1 MCWNRLERAGKGI
14 NWLDYA
20 FIFPK
25 FQRFY
30 LPLFLYIIFQ
40 SSALICSSLVL
51 DFIHHRHYPSNPWQ
65 LYPTIPS
72 TIYPLYSPW
81 KKFHFILWVVF
92 ILDLNSKYNIT
103 SRQPGSAQ
111 ALELKDDPWDFPIVL
126 IQNVLEWGGI
136 LYQMSSSTWVSS
148 RHSRKCVT
156 LLKFKKTSWAHI
168 FGQFFLKNF
177 KLP

>member
-111 ALELKDDPWDFPIVL
+111 AFEITGPFKIL
-126 IQNVLEWGGI
+126 IRSQRVATFKIFSLMTTITIMALALLN
-136 LYQMSSSTWVSS
+136 STIEE
-148 RHSRKCVT
+148 VT
-156 LLKFKKTSWAHI
+156 LKTKVEEEDRIAWNVFFFFK
-168 FGQFFLKNF
+168 
-177 KLP
+177 